1 MSRSHVF
8 RWDRHELN
16 WLQQSTDFFMAKAG
30 IKDFT
35 LASKYFDPSLH
46 SMPMT

>member
-1 MSRSHVF
+1 MYLGGIVT
-8 RWDRHELN
+8 N